1 MSPPV
6 FLWACR
12 GPFPVAAQVSHVHP
26 THFPKFQIITEH
38 PSPLQKQ
45 NNKNK
50 ECDTNNCFIKRKIQ
64 QIFICNPPPQRG
76 IYIGWDLKN
85 IVGLH
90 WGMRHYDIYKEKRK
104 LLHLYPV
111 PPVQEIWYEE
121 IWFPMSLFHTA
132 WKWGQTLT
140 NLIENPS
147 YKFVSPFYPARNHFF
162 WSHLK
167 VIGSCNYLI
176 HVWRMNYMFMG
187 SVKTKPQIFML

>member
-38 PSPLQKQ
+38 PSPLQKKIIKIK
-45 NNKNK
+45 NVIPIIVLLKEKYNKYSFV
-50 ECDTNNCFIKRKIQ
+50 T
-64 QIFICNPPPQRG
+64 PPQRG

-90 WGMRHYDIYKEKRK
+90 WGMRHYDIPKEKRK

-147 YKFVSPFYPARNHFF
+147 YKFVSPFYLARNHFF

-167 VIGSCNYLI
+167 VIGSYNYLI

-187 SVKTKPQIFML
+187 SVKTKPQIFIL